1 MKRLHLDASVIG
13 RLDAAEH
20 AFFGGIAR
28 ATNKIAGADVCTV
41 IEKRGFR
48 TFFAPTVSDPLFNRM
63 IISTECDVAEVCA
76 ILDGQFGEG
85 QRHIEVSPG
94 ALNSALSSALSAR
107 GYAQTQFLPV
117 LVSYADNV
125 SEEEPKLAVKP
136 LCEEDELST
145 FKKVLVAGW
154 TIPPAELSE
163 TLAAS
168 VEEWMKL
175 PGFSLLLALQG
186 DEAVSCGILH
196 CFDGIGF
203 LAVSATPPQCRGR
216 GGQSAIDRARV
227 NAAKRANVELIFSRT
242 NFASVSQRNKEKLG
256 LNVAYMRAEWTKL
269 PGIPRPRL

>member
-1 MKRLHLDASVIG
+1 MKRLHLDSSIIC

-28 ATNKIAGADVCTV
+28 ATNQIAGSDVCSV

-48 TFFAPTVSDPLFNRM
+48 AYFAPTVSDPLFNRM
-63 IISTECDVAEVCA
+63 LISTECDVSEVGA
-76 ILDGQFGEG
+76 VLDGQFGEA
-85 QRHIEVSPG
+85 QRHIEISPG
-94 ALNSALSSALSAR
+94 ALNEELGAALMSR
-107 GYAQTQFLPV
+107 GYAQTQFLPI
-117 LVSYADNV
+117 LVNYTENV
-125 SEEEPKLAVKP
+125 SEEEPKLDVK
-136 LCEEDELST
+136 LLTEQDELST

-175 PGFSLLLALQG
+175 PGFSLVLALEG

-196 CFDGIGF
+196 CFDGIAF

-227 NAAKRANVELIFSRT
+227 NAAKQANAELIFSRT
-242 NFASVSQRNKEKLG
+242 YFASISQRNKEKLG